1 MSLSVT
7 RAKVK
12 EKAGIDVTDFDAAID
27 NLIADW
33 IPVIEYAL
41 LPWALADTGNAGLQA
56 TLNLGAAELIA
67 GEFLAQIGRKPGVLD
82 AIQIGDL
89 VLSPLRRVPSDAY
102 GLKEQGAARLRP
114 YVRFDPIAP
123 TPAPIAASQG
133 KKGRDE
139 EDAA

>member
-56 TLNLGAAELIA
+56 TLNLGAAELNA
-67 GEFLAQIGRKPGVLD
+67 GEFLAQIGRKPGV
-82 AIQIGDL
+82 L